1 MDQKDNSG
9 KHTSFTFF
17 TWIKSWE
24 WRELHAQS
32 LEIFFLLTQAQTYVS
47 DFIQTAFNFKNDGK
61 AHLPKRM
68 HLLLSIWIC
77 CYWRVCEREFVSQLL
92 LFGRLFF
99 LRNAQVQMQQRF
111 YPNKTI
117 FCVHLCLRN
126 TIDFFSLT
134 FETSKIQIFN
144 RTKREIQQHI
154 HENLPLKQK
163 TTTMTTH
170 THAHTHPFDVFTL
183 NFLEKTLSKHWDL
196 VYFVYR
202 HMKSPLLILLT
213 QWWHFRMVY
222 KHTP

>member
-1 MDQKDNSG
+1 MDKKLRMKRNTRTITWNILFIDTITNIRFWLHSDSIQFQKR
-9 KHTSFTFF
+9 
-17 TWIKSWE
+17 W
-24 WRELHAQS
+24 QS
-32 LEIFFLLTQAQTYVS
+32 ASPETN
-47 DFIQTAFNFKNDGK
+47 AFAIINLN
-61 AHLPKRM
+61 
-68 HLLLSIWIC
+68 LLLLACVWAWVCLTIAVIW
-77 CYWRVCEREFVSQLL
+77 SSLL
-92 LFGRLFF
+92 
-99 LRNAQVQMQQRF
+99 LRNAQVQMKQRF

-170 THAHTHPFDVFTL
+170 THTHTHPFDVFTL